1 MPSALRRQDAQ
12 LVFLK
17 GLPVLSHV
25 VIVSCML
32 LGRTGLRALVA
43 GFLAAALA
51 GPIWASS
58 PARTPTKLAVDVNAV
73 SAAELEQVRG
83 IGPALAERI
92 IAARNSGG
100 KFRDT
105 DDLRRRVR
113 GLGDTNLRRMM
124 AAGLVLSPSVRI
136 APVAD
141 PERPR
146 VELVMGNIPAKSEA
160 RSVGRIEEIACCGR
174 ATAASQVP
182 GPHDPPESDRAVDP
196 APKGRA
202 KR

>member
-1 MPSALRRQDAQ
+1 M
-12 LVFLK
+12 
-17 GLPVLSHV
+17 LSHAV
-25 VIVSCML
+25 FVLCML
-32 LGRTGLRALVA
+32 LGRTGWCALVA
-43 GFLAAALA
+43 GCLVAAFA

-58 PARTPTKLAVDVNAV
+58 PARTPTKPAVDVNVV

-83 IGPALAERI
+83 IGPALAKRI
-92 IAARNSGG
+92 VAARNSGG

-124 AAGLVLSPSVRI
+124 AAGLVLSPSVRV

-141 PERPR
+141 SERPR

-160 RSVGRIEEIACCGR
+160 RSAGRIEEIGCCGR
-174 ATAASQVP
+174 ATAASQAP
-182 GPHDPPESDRAVDP
+182 GLHDPPESDRAVDP
-196 APKGRA
+196 VPKGRA